1 MQVDIFTSTKQVVA
15 EHLTLH
21 NLQHWFLTGLKL
33 SLLLLT
39 VLFVSFRMMVVQ
51 AQAANI
57 GNITELN
64 GAGRVVREVQ
74 KDLDSTYEAL
84 LDFDI
89 ESYDNVQTSNGRLGI
104 TFLDDSQV
112 RLTEHSELIID
123 EFIYDPNPSKS
134 KMSLQFASGTA
145 RFITGKL
152 ASIDK
157 ENISIQTPS
166 ATIGIRGTDF
176 TVTVD
181 ELGRSLII
189 LLPDDDGLPSGE
201 IVVATAM
208 GQVTLNKPYQ
218 ATTVSMYETEP
229 TKPVI
234 LDLTLE
240 LIDNMLIVNTPKEK
254 QENEEGT
261 NGGNSTSILDVDFLE
276 FDDLEVDYLAEDNL
290 EFTEL
295 DINYLDVN
303 FLEDLLDIIEDVNE
317 LDQTES
323 LLKTDIDLKGT
334 QVGYDSDTQINTF
347 LTDNLITFYK
357 TLEDTIRLDLDKSNA
372 YTVILIQNGK
382 STQIIVNGGGD
393 STIKIT
399 QDN

>member
-1 MQVDIFTSTKQVVA
+1 M
-15 EHLTLH
+15 
-21 NLQHWFLTGLKL
+21 
-33 SLLLLT
+33 
-39 VLFVSFRMMVVQ
+39 VLFASFKTTKVQ
-51 AQAANI
+51 AQVANI

-64 GAGRVVREVQ
+64 GAGRVVR
-74 KDLDSTYEAL
+74 DDTYQASL
-84 LDFDI
+84 NFNI

-123 EFIYDPNPSKS
+123 EFIYDPDPSKS
-134 KMSLQFASGTA
+134 KMALQFASGTA

-152 ASIDK
+152 ATIDK
-157 ENISIQTPS
+157 ENILIQTPS

-181 ELGRSLII
+181 ELGRSLVI

-234 LDLTLE
+234 LDLTVE
-240 LIDNMLIVNTPKEK
+240 LIDNMLIVNRPQEI
-254 QENEEGT
+254 QEENEGE
-261 NGGNSTSILDVDFLE
+261 NGSNVSSLLDVDFLE
-276 FDDLEVDYLAEDNL
+276 FDDLEVDYLAEDEL

-317 LDQTES
+317 LDQTET

-334 QVGYDSDTQINTF
+334 KVGYDSETQINTF
-347 LTDNLITFYK
+347 LTDNIITFYK
-357 TLEDTIRLDLDKSNA
+357 TLEDTIRLDLDKQNA

>member
-1 MQVDIFTSTKQVVA
+1 MEEVQSVA
-15 EHLTLH
+15 
-21 NLQHWFLTGLKL
+21 
-33 SLLLLT
+33 S
-39 VLFVSFRMMVVQ
+39 
-51 AQAANI
+51 I

-64 GAGRVVREVQ
+64 GTGRVVRDTTYQ
-74 KDLDSTYEAL
+74 ASLSLD
-84 LDFDI
+84 I
-89 ESYDNVQTSNGRLGI
+89 NSYDNVQTSNGRLGI

-123 EFIYDPNPSKS
+123 EFIYDPDPSKS
-134 KMSLQFASGTA
+134 KMALQFASGTA

-152 ASIDK
+152 ATIDK

-181 ELGRSLII
+181 ELGRSLVI
-189 LLPDDDGLPSGE
+189 LLPDNDGLPSGE

-240 LIDNMLIVNTPKEK
+240 LIDNMLIVNQPQEIK
-254 QENEEGT
+254 QEDEGQDGSSVS
-261 NGGNSTSILDVDFLE
+261 NILDVDFLD
-276 FDDLEVDYLAEDNL
+276 FSDLEIDYLADDEL

-303 FLEDLLDIIEDVNE
+303 FLEDLLNIIEDVNE
-317 LDQTES
+317 LDNTES
-323 LLKTDIDLKGT
+323 LLRTDVDLKGT
-334 QVGYDSDTQINTF
+334 QVGFDANTQINTF
-347 LTDNLITFYK
+347 LADNLITFYK
-357 TLEDTIRLDLDKSNA
+357 SLEDTVRLDLDRSNA
-372 YTVILIQNGK
+372 YTVIMIQNGK
-382 STQIIVNGGGD
+382 STQVIVNGGGD

-399 QDN
+399 QGN

>member
-1 MQVDIFTSTKQVVA
+1 MAIM
-15 EHLTLH
+15 
-21 NLQHWFLTGLKL
+21 
-33 SLLLLT
+33 
-39 VLFVSFRMMVVQ
+39 VLCALFKTTAVQ

-64 GAGRVVREVQ
+64 GAGRVVR
-74 KDLDSTYEAL
+74 DDTYQASL
-84 LDFDI
+84 NFNI
-89 ESYDNVQTSNGRLGI
+89 NSFDNVQTSNGRLGI

-123 EFIYDPNPSKS
+123 EFIYDPDPSKS
-134 KMSLQFASGTA
+134 KMALQFASGTA

-152 ASIDK
+152 ATIDK
-157 ENISIQTPS
+157 ENILIQTPS

-181 ELGRSLII
+181 ELGRSLVI

-240 LIDNMLIVNTPKEK
+240 LIDNMLIVNAPKEI
-254 QENEEGT
+254 QENERQDGS
-261 NGGNSTSILDVDFLE
+261 NVSSILDVDFLE

-290 EFTEL
+290 EFTDL

-317 LDQTES
+317 LEETETI
-323 LLKTDIDLKGT
+323 LKTTLDLKGT
-334 QVGYDSDTQINTF
+334 KVGYDSETQINTF
-347 LTDNLITFYK
+347 LTDNIITFYK
-357 TLEDTIRLDLDKSNA
+357 TLEDTIRLDLDKQNA
-372 YTVILIQNGK
+372 YTVILIQGGK

>member
-1 MQVDIFTSTKQVVA
+1 MVLVA
-15 EHLTLH
+15 
-21 NLQHWFLTGLKL
+21 
-33 SLLLLT
+33 
-39 VLFVSFRMMVVQ
+39 LFVSFKTMGEPQSVVNTVSGAFIPEQ
-51 AQAANI
+51 NI

-64 GAGRVVREVQ
+64 GTGRVVREVP
-74 KDLDSTYEAL
+74 KDLDETYQAS
-84 LDFDI
+84 LDLDI
-89 ESYDNVQTSNGRLGI
+89 NSYDNVQTSNGRLGI

-123 EFIYDPNPSKS
+123 EFIYDPDPSKS
-134 KMSLQFASGTA
+134 KMALQFASGTA

-152 ASIDK
+152 ATIDK
-157 ENISIQTPS
+157 ENILIKTPS

-181 ELGRSLII
+181 ELGRSLVI
-189 LLPDDDGLPSGE
+189 LLPNNDGLPSGE

-208 GQVTLNKPYQ
+208 GQVVLNKPYQ
-218 ATTVSMYETEP
+218 ATTVSMFESAP

-240 LIDNMLIVNTPKEK
+240 LIDNMLIVNPPKETESV
-254 QENEEGT
+254 QGESRS
-261 NGGNSTSILDVDFLE
+261 NSTGNILDVDFLE
-276 FDDLEVDYLAEDNL
+276 FDDLEVDYLAEDEL

-317 LDQTES
+317 LEQTET
-323 LLKTDIDLKGT
+323 LLNTSIDLKGT
-334 QVGYDSDTQINTF
+334 QVGYDSSTQINTF

-372 YTVILIQNGK
+372 YTIIMIQNGK

-399 QDN
+399 QGD

>member
-1 MQVDIFTSTKQVVA
+1 M
-15 EHLTLH
+15 
-21 NLQHWFLTGLKL
+21 
-33 SLLLLT
+33 
-39 VLFVSFRMMVVQ
+39 VLFVSFKTTKVQ

-74 KDLDSTYEAL
+74 KDLEDTYQAS
-84 LDFDI
+84 LDFNI

-123 EFIYDPNPSKS
+123 EFIYDPDPSKS
-134 KMSLQFASGTA
+134 KMALQFASGTA

-152 ASIDK
+152 ATIDK
-157 ENISIQTPS
+157 ENILIQTPS

-181 ELGRSLII
+181 ELGRSLVI

-234 LDLTLE
+234 LDLTVE
-240 LIDNMLIVNTPKEK
+240 LIDNMLIVNRPEEIE
-254 QENEEGT
+254 QENEGE
-261 NGGNSTSILDVDFLE
+261 NGSNVSSLLDVDFLE
-276 FDDLEVDYLAEDNL
+276 FDDLEVDYLAEDEL

-317 LDQTES
+317 LDQTET

-334 QVGYDSDTQINTF
+334 KVGYDSETQINTF
-347 LTDNLITFYK
+347 LTDNIITFYK
-357 TLEDTIRLDLDKSNA
+357 TLEDTIRLDLDKQNA

>member
-1 MQVDIFTSTKQVVA
+1 MT
-15 EHLTLH
+15 
-21 NLQHWFLTGLKL
+21 
-33 SLLLLT
+33 
-39 VLFVSFRMMVVQ
+39 VVQ

-64 GAGRVVREVQ
+64 GAGRVVR
-74 KDLDSTYEAL
+74 DDTYQAS
-84 LDFDI
+84 LDFNI

-123 EFIYDPNPSKS
+123 EFIYDPDPSKS
-134 KMSLQFASGTA
+134 KMALQFASGTA

-152 ASIDK
+152 ATIDK
-157 ENISIQTPS
+157 ENILIQTPS

-181 ELGRSLII
+181 ELGRSLVI

-234 LDLTLE
+234 LDLTVE
-240 LIDNMLIVNTPKEK
+240 LIDNMLIVNKPQEI
-254 QENEEGT
+254 QEENEGE
-261 NGGNSTSILDVDFLE
+261 NGSNVSSILDVDFLE

-317 LDQTES
+317 LDQTET

-334 QVGYDSDTQINTF
+334 KVGYDSETQINTF
-347 LTDNLITFYK
+347 LTDNVITFYK
-357 TLEDTIRLDLDKSNA
+357 TLEDTIRLDLDKQNA

>member
-1 MQVDIFTSTKQVVA
+1 
-15 EHLTLH
+15 
-21 NLQHWFLTGLKL
+21 
-33 SLLLLT
+33 
-39 VLFVSFRMMVVQ
+39 VSSRMMGEVQ
-51 AQAANI
+51 SVANI

-64 GAGRVVREVQ
+64 GVGRVVRDQ
-74 KDLDSTYEAL
+74 TYKASIKLD
-84 LDFDI
+84 I
-89 ESYDNVQTSNGRLGI
+89 NSYDNVQTSNGRLGI

-123 EFIYDPNPSKS
+123 EFIYDPDPSKS
-134 KMSLQFASGTA
+134 KMALQFASGTA

-152 ASIDK
+152 ATIDK
-157 ENISIQTPS
+157 ENIIINTPS

-181 ELGRSLII
+181 ELGRSLVI

-208 GQVTLNKPYQ
+208 GQVVLNKPYQ
-218 ATTVSMYETEP
+218 ATTVSMYESKP

-240 LIDNMLIVNTPKEK
+240 LIDNMLIVNAPREIK
-254 QENEEGT
+254 ENERQD
-261 NGGNSTSILDVDFLE
+261 GGSSANILDVDFLE
-276 FDDLEVDYLAEDNL
+276 FDDLEIDYLAEDDL

-303 FLEDLLDIIEDVNE
+303 FLEDLLDIIEDINE
-317 LDQTES
+317 LDQTET

-334 QVGYDSDTQINTF
+334 QVGFDSNTQINTF
-347 LTDNLITFYK
+347 LTDNLLTFFK
-357 TLEDTIRLDLDKSNA
+357 SLEDTVRLDLDRNNS

-382 STQIIVNGGGD
+382 STQIAVNGGGD

-399 QDN
+399 QGD

>member
-1 MQVDIFTSTKQVVA
+1 MQVDISILTKQVTA
-15 EHLTLH
+15 EHLILS
-21 NLQHWFLTGLKL
+21 NLQHWFLTGCKL
-33 SLLLLT
+33 ILLVT
-39 VLFVSFRMMVVQ
+39 VVLFALLRMTVVQ

-64 GAGRVVREVQ
+64 GAGRVVR
-74 KDLDSTYEAL
+74 DSAYEAS
-84 LDFDI
+84 LDFNI

-123 EFIYDPNPSKS
+123 EFIYDPDPSKS
-134 KMSLQFASGTA
+134 KMALQFASGTA

-152 ASIDK
+152 ATIDK
-157 ENISIQTPS
+157 ENILIQTPS

-181 ELGRSLII
+181 EIGRSLVI

-240 LIDNMLIVNTPKEK
+240 LIDNMLIVNAPKEV
-254 QENEEGT
+254 QENEQGED
-261 NGGNSTSILDVDFLE
+261 GGSSTSILDVDFLE
-276 FDDLEVDYLAEDNL
+276 FDDLEVDYLAEDEL

-317 LDQTES
+317 LDQTET

-334 QVGYDSDTQINTF
+334 EVGYDANTQINTF
-347 LTDNLITFYK
+347 LTDNIITFYK
-357 TLEDTIRLDLDKSNA
+357 TLEDTIRLDLDKQNA

-382 STQIIVNGGGD
+382 STQIVVNGGGD

>member
-1 MQVDIFTSTKQVVA
+1 MVLSVSSKTMAEQQSVADIGS
-15 EHLTLH
+15 
-21 NLQHWFLTGLKL
+21 
-33 SLLLLT
+33 
-39 VLFVSFRMMVVQ
+39 
-51 AQAANI
+51 
-57 GNITELN
+57 ITELK
-64 GAGRVVREVQ
+64 GFSRVVR
-74 KDLDSTYEAL
+74 DDTYEAEL
-84 LDFDI
+84 AFNI
-89 ESYDNVQTSNGRLGI
+89 NSYDNVQTSNGRVGI

-123 EFIYDPNPSKS
+123 EFIYDPDPSKS
-134 KMSLQFASGTA
+134 KMALQFASGTA

-152 ASIDK
+152 ATIDK
-157 ENISIQTPS
+157 QNIFIQTPS

-181 ELGRSLII
+181 ELGRSLVI
-189 LLPDDDGLPSGE
+189 LLPDNDGLPSGE

-208 GQVTLNKPYQ
+208 GEVVLNKPYQ
-218 ATTVSMYETEP
+218 ATTVSMFEANP

-240 LIDNMLIVNTPKEK
+240 LIDNMLIVSKPRET
-254 QENEEGT
+254 QVATGQD
-261 NGGNSTSILDVDFLE
+261 GDSSTSNVLDIDYLD
-276 FDDLEVDYLAEDNL
+276 FDDLEQDYLAGDEL

-303 FLEDLLDIIEDVNE
+303 FLEDLLNIIEDINE
-317 LDQTES
+317 LDTTNT

-334 QVGYDSDTQINTF
+334 AFGFDQDTQINTF
-347 LTDNLITFYK
+347 TTDNLITFYK
-357 TLEDTIRLDLDKSNA
+357 ALEDTVRLDLDKSGS

-382 STQIIVNGGGD
+382 STQIVVNGGGN

-399 QDN
+399 QGD

>member
-1 MQVDIFTSTKQVVA
+1 MI
-15 EHLTLH
+15 
-21 NLQHWFLTGLKL
+21 
-33 SLLLLT
+33 
-39 VLFVSFRMMVVQ
+39 VVQ
-51 AQAANI
+51 VQAANI

-74 KDLDSTYEAL
+74 KDLDSTYEAA
-84 LDFDI
+84 LDFNI

-123 EFIYDPNPSKS
+123 EFIYDPDPSKS
-134 KMSLQFASGTA
+134 KMALQFASGTA

-152 ASIDK
+152 ATIDK
-157 ENISIQTPS
+157 ENILIQTPS

-181 ELGRSLII
+181 ELGRSLVI

-234 LDLTLE
+234 LDLTVE
-240 LIDNMLIVNTPKEK
+240 LIDNMLIVNKPQEI
-254 QENEEGT
+254 QEENEGE
-261 NGGNSTSILDVDFLE
+261 NGSNVSSILDVDFLE
-276 FDDLEVDYLAEDNL
+276 FDDLEVDYLAEDEL

-303 FLEDLLDIIEDVNE
+303 FLEDLLDIIEDINE
-317 LDQTES
+317 LDQTET

-334 QVGYDSDTQINTF
+334 EVGYDSETQINTF

-357 TLEDTIRLDLDKSNA
+357 TLEDTVRLDLDKQNA
-372 YTVILIQNGK
+372 YTIILIQNGK

>member
-1 MQVDIFTSTKQVVA
+1 MVLVA
-15 EHLTLH
+15 
-21 NLQHWFLTGLKL
+21 
-33 SLLLLT
+33 
-39 VLFVSFRMMVVQ
+39 LFVSFKTMGEQQSV
-51 AQAANI
+51 ANI

-64 GAGRVVREVQ
+64 GTGRVVRDQ
-74 KDLDSTYEAL
+74 TFQASIDLD
-84 LDFDI
+84 I
-89 ESYDNVQTSNGRLGI
+89 NSYDNVQTSNGRLGI

-123 EFIYDPNPSKS
+123 EFIYDPDPSKS
-134 KMSLQFASGTA
+134 KMALQFASGTA

-166 ATIGIRGTDF
+166 ATIAIRGTDF

-201 IVVATAM
+201 IVVSTAM

-218 ATTVSMYETEP
+218 ATTVSMFETKP
-229 TKPVI
+229 TNPVI

-240 LIDNMLIVNTPKEK
+240 LIDNMLIVNQPQEIKED
-254 QENEEGT
+254 EGQDGGSNT
-261 NGGNSTSILDVDFLE
+261 NLLDVDYLE
-276 FDDLEVDYLAEDNL
+276 FDDLDVDYLAEDEL

-303 FLEDLLDIIEDVNE
+303 FLEDLLNIIEDVNE
-317 LDQTES
+317 LDQTS
-323 LLKTDIDLKGT
+323 TLLKSDVDLKGT
-334 QVGYDSDTQINTF
+334 QIGYDSETQINTF
-347 LTDNLITFYK
+347 MTDNVITFYK
-357 TLEDTIRLDLDKSNA
+357 ALEDTIKLDLDKSNA
-372 YTVILIQNGK
+372 YTIVMIQNGK
-382 STQIIVNGGGD
+382 STQIIVNGGGN
-393 STIKIT
+393 SSITIT
-399 QDN
+399 QGD

>member
-1 MQVDIFTSTKQVVA
+1 MVLSVSSKTMEEVQSVA
-15 EHLTLH
+15 
-21 NLQHWFLTGLKL
+21 
-33 SLLLLT
+33 S
-39 VLFVSFRMMVVQ
+39 
-51 AQAANI
+51 I

-64 GAGRVVREVQ
+64 GTGRVVRDTTFQASLE
-74 KDLDSTYEAL
+74 LN
-84 LDFDI
+84 I
-89 ESYDNVQTSNGRLGI
+89 NSYDNVQTSNGRLGI

-123 EFIYDPNPSKS
+123 EFIYDPDPSKS
-134 KMSLQFASGTA
+134 KMALQFASGTA

-152 ASIDK
+152 ATIDK

-166 ATIGIRGTDF
+166 ATIAIRGTDF

-181 ELGRSLII
+181 ELGRSLVI
-189 LLPDDDGLPSGE
+189 LLPDNDGLPSGE

-240 LIDNMLIVNTPKEK
+240 LIDNMLIVNQP
-254 QENEEGT
+254 QEIEQEDEGQT
-261 NGGNSTSILDVDFLE
+261 GDGVSNILDVDFLE
-276 FDDLEVDYLAEDNL
+276 FDDLDVDYLANDEL

-303 FLEDLLDIIEDVNE
+303 FLEDLLNIIEDVNE
-317 LDQTES
+317 LDNTES
-323 LLKTDIDLKGT
+323 LLRTDIDLKGT
-334 QVGYDSDTQINTF
+334 QVGFDSNTQINTF
-347 LTDNLITFYK
+347 LNDNLITFYK
-357 TLEDTIRLDLDKSNA
+357 SLEDTVRLDLDRSNA
-372 YTVILIQNGK
+372 YTVIMIQNGK
-382 STQIIVNGGGD
+382 STQVIVNGGGS

-399 QDN
+399 QGD

>member
-1 MQVDIFTSTKQVVA
+1 M
-15 EHLTLH
+15 
-21 NLQHWFLTGLKL
+21 
-33 SLLLLT
+33 
-39 VLFVSFRMMVVQ
+39 VLFVSFKTTKVQ
-51 AQAANI
+51 AQVANI

-64 GAGRVVREVQ
+64 GAGRVVR
-74 KDLDSTYEAL
+74 DDTYQASL
-84 LDFDI
+84 NFNI

-123 EFIYDPNPSKS
+123 EFIYDPDPSKS
-134 KMSLQFASGTA
+134 KMALQFASGTA

-152 ASIDK
+152 ATIDK
-157 ENISIQTPS
+157 ENILIQTPS

-181 ELGRSLII
+181 ELGRSLVI

-208 GQVTLNKPYQ
+208 GEVTLNKPYQ

-234 LDLTLE
+234 LDLTVE
-240 LIDNMLIVNTPKEK
+240 LIDNMLIVNRPEEIE
-254 QENEEGT
+254 QENEGQ
-261 NGGNSTSILDVDFLE
+261 NGSNVSSLLDVDFLE
-276 FDDLEVDYLAEDNL
+276 FDDLEVDYLAEDEL

-317 LDQTES
+317 LDQTET

-334 QVGYDSDTQINTF
+334 KVGYDSETQINTF
-347 LTDNLITFYK
+347 LTDNIITFYK
-357 TLEDTIRLDLDKSNA
+357 TLEDTIRLDLDKQNA

>member
-1 MQVDIFTSTKQVVA
+1 MTK
-15 EHLTLH
+15 
-21 NLQHWFLTGLKL
+21 
-33 SLLLLT
+33 
-39 VLFVSFRMMVVQ
+39 VQ
-51 AQAANI
+51 AQVANI

-64 GAGRVVREVQ
+64 GAGRVVR
-74 KDLDSTYEAL
+74 DDTYQAS
-84 LDFDI
+84 LDFNI

-123 EFIYDPNPSKS
+123 EFIYDPDPSKS
-134 KMSLQFASGTA
+134 KMALQFASGTA

-152 ASIDK
+152 ATIDK
-157 ENISIQTPS
+157 ENILIQTPS

-181 ELGRSLII
+181 ELGRSLVI

-234 LDLTLE
+234 LDLTVE
-240 LIDNMLIVNTPKEK
+240 LIDNMLIVNRPQEI
-254 QENEEGT
+254 QEENEGE
-261 NGGNSTSILDVDFLE
+261 NGSNVSSLLDVDFLE
-276 FDDLEVDYLAEDNL
+276 FDDLEVDYLAEDEL

-317 LDQTES
+317 LDQTET

-334 QVGYDSDTQINTF
+334 KVGYDSETQINTF
-347 LTDNLITFYK
+347 LTDNIITFYK
-357 TLEDTIRLDLDKSNA
+357 TLEDTIRLDLDKQNA